1 MKKEIKQSLTYGLL
15 ASFFMAVWSFGTAL
29 AGMSSQEIEIGEMSQ
44 LILSIYFAPIGFMDI
59 SIISF
64 IISFLVWGSMF
75 TLITYKII
83 TRRINNK

>member
-15 ASFFMAVWSFGTAL
+15 ASFFMGIWSFGTAL

-44 LILSIYFAPIGFMDI
+44 LILSVYFAPIGFMDI
-59 SIISF
+59 SITSFLISF
-64 IISFLVWGSMF
+64 FVWGSLF

-83 TRRINNK
+83 TRRNSN